1 MSEFGNFLLGWFF
14 VAIVSL
20 GVMGLGWS
28 LYVVVTELPWEAL
41 AFVSVTLAITFMV
54 WVVGGFETA

>member
-20 GVMGLGWS
+20 GVMGLGWL
-28 LYVVVTELPWEAL
+28 LYVVVTESPWEAL
-41 AFVSVTLAITFMV
+41 AFVSVTLVITFIV